1 MDADN
6 WLLWQHVHQL
16 DDAATDSETELD
28 SQSEHS
34 DHAGDTDA
42 LTVRR
47 GAEAA
52 SEEATAAAEVEQAAR
67 AAAEMQEA
75 ARAATEAAR
84 AAAEAEE
91 AATAAMEA
99 AMREAAEEAARAA
112 AEAEEA
118 ATAAAEL
125 QEAAMAATEAARRK
139 AEAEEAALLEQ
150 AAVAAAAHAA
160 RAEKAARA
168 AQLARDAEAAEASME
183 TATVT
188 ATSVGRAAARPEIQP
203 QRLKVKAATHKQ
215 DRSPSSTSSTEPAP
229 VTAATMLARRK
240 GPGRG
245 QHVIEP
251 PTRARPSVAAAAVTR
266 EPPEAKGPSR
276 GREAASRRGGLR
288 RALTMLLA
296 VGTIVSG
303 AALLRVAYVQLVTEH
318 EAT

>member
-1 MDADN
+1 
-6 WLLWQHVHQL
+6 
-16 DDAATDSETELD
+16 
-28 SQSEHS
+28 
-34 DHAGDTDA
+34 
-42 LTVRR
+42 
-47 GAEAA
+47 
-52 SEEATAAAEVEQAAR
+52 
-67 AAAEMQEA
+67 
-75 ARAATEAAR
+75 
-84 AAAEAEE
+84 
-91 AATAAMEA
+91 
-99 AMREAAEEAARAA
+99 MREAAEEAARAA